1 MKIQCPDCKTG
12 YQVDDAKIPD
22 KGAYVRCRKC
32 QTRFLVQR
40 EIEAKAPESE
50 RAFEG
55 SISAQE
61 KLVDGYIEENN
72 QEKAVEL
79 LSELITRY
87 AVEKNFIKADALRDK
102 LYEVAPFALN
112 EIIKTAEIIA
122 EEKRKSL
129 DPKHLELW
137 ADLYESLTPDE
148 TIELFY
154 SMKELNLKPG
164 QAAFKQGQHNS
175 NLYFVQEGFLKLCYD
190 PVDQEEIV
198 LKELSAGEH
207 ANMNSFFSYAICT
220 HTLVAAT
227 ETKLTYLEKDI
238 LTKWKAAFPGIEVK
252 LDRFCHRKGT
262 TLDDLVQK
270 VELDLRAYKR
280 VKTTSTAIVQLLDDS
295 GQPLKKPFK
304 VSLLDISAGGVGFTV
319 ELNRKEEADR
329 LLDRFLILENDFE
342 ASTGKQKIAQ
352 KGRIVAVNLLP
363 FGKASVHVRFETP
376 LDEKVIETIE
386 KSINPE

>member
-40 EIEAKAPESE
+40 KIEAKEPESE
-50 RAFEG
+50 KAFED

-61 KLVDGYIEENN
+61 RLVNSYIEENN

-87 AVEKNFIKADALRDK
+87 AVEKNFTKADALRNK
-102 LYEVAPFALN
+102 LLEVSPFALN
-112 EIIKTAEIIA
+112 EIIKAAEIIA
-122 EEKRKSL
+122 EEKRKAL
-129 DPKHLELW
+129 DPTHLELW

-154 SMKELNLKPG
+154 SMKELILKPG
-164 QAAFKQGQHNS
+164 QTAFKQGQHNS
-175 NLYFVQEGFLKLCYD
+175 NLYFVQEGFLKLCYH

-207 ANMNSFFSYAICT
+207 ANMNSFFSYTICT

-238 LTKWKAAFPGIEVK
+238 LTKWQSEFPGIEVK

-262 TLDDLVQK
+262 TLDELVQK

-280 VKTTSTAIVQLLDDS
+280 VKTTSTAMVQLLDDS

-304 VSLLDISAGGVGFTV
+304 VALLDISAGGVGFTV
-319 ELNRKEEADR
+319 ELNRKEEADG

-342 ASTGKQKIAQ
+342 ASTGKQIIAQ

-376 LDEKVIETIE
+376 LDEKVIETME
-386 KSINPE
+386 KSMNPE